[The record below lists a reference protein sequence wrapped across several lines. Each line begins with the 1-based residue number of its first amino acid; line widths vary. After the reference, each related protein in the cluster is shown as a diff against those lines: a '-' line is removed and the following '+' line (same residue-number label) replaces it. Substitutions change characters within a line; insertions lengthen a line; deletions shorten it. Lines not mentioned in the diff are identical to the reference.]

1 MHLLDNACL
10 NLDDIEVKLAHVFY
24 RSPATELSMESTK
37 ECARDVGNCLDGVEL
52 VFDVEAAE
60 LLPTVVK

>member
-1 MHLLDNACL
+1 MHAQPD
-10 NLDDIEVKLAHVFY
+10 LDDIEVKLAYVFY
-24 RSPATELSMESTK
+24 RSPATEKSMESAG
-37 ECARDVGNCLDGVEL
+37 ECDEDSGNSLDGVEL